1 MEMYKHSLK
10 IHVKKN
16 LKKLILSNFFLT
28 KKKFL
33 LDNFS
38 VKFFFFYNYFNFY
51 LSSFILFNFWCNSL
65 KFIIKKTKFSIISN
79 YLDFFLIFS
88 LFIYPQLSNLK
99 SIFLKKKK
107 IIYFTF
113 FINQYFFNP
122 LYFLMEKV
130 YKIWYSKTFN
140 LLKFALFL
148 NKEKYFCF
156 NFFLN
161 FLQVPLVLK

>member
-1 MEMYKHSLK
+1 MYKHSLK
-10 IHVKKN
+10 IHIKKN
-16 LKKLILSNFFLT
+16 LRKLILSNFFLI
-28 KKKFL
+28 KNFFFL
-33 LDNFS
+33 NNYS

-51 LSSFILFNFWCNSL
+51 LSSFILFNFWCNNL
-65 KFIIKKTKFSIISN
+65 KFTIKKTKFSIISN

-88 LFIYPQLSNLK
+88 LFVYPQLNNLK
-99 SIFLKKKK
+99 SIFIKNKK

-122 LYFLMEKV
+122 LYILMEKIC
-130 YKIWYSKTFN
+130 KIYYSNTNTYN